1 MPSSIWKKHPFPLL
15 FYLEWILLGI
25 ALLAVFS
32 TFRIHPHPPH
42 TRSSLEFSLVIFKLG
57 ALLATVTLGA
67 IGLRLPFGSSF
78 LQTIYISVGF
88 ALSWLVVLLAGKAER
103 VFPALLLIVV
113 IRACVLFPWSG
124 RLIVAIFAYTSFI
137 SVLVM
142 SLFRVRPLGV
152 PLGRPIPLILRRLPS
167 DDLQGILFHL
177 TFSSVLLFGLVL
189 AFVLLLVGAVLAEN
203 QSPEGKVRQNWTT
216 FSSPGFGIA
225 NFSFLAGK
233 TSYLLITKL
242 GLLTIKMLVLPRL
255 SNFVQF
261 HWTREKLA
269 TANYRLRQY
278 ALTIESQAALQER
291 NRIAREIH
299 DSVGHCLTAQSIQL
313 ENVAVFLSQDTEKAK
328 HYLEKA
334 RQLGKEA
341 LQNVRSSVAALR
353 NDSWQGRSLDSAVKE
368 MSQKFVQ
375 TTDISLQSQISLST
389 SVPLEMA
396 TALYRTIQEAL
407 TNIAKHSQATQVLL
421 KLSQKGGKI
430 YLQL

>member
-1 MPSSIWKKHPFPLL
+1 
-15 FYLEWILLGI
+15 
-25 ALLAVFS
+25 
-32 TFRIHPHPPH
+32 
-42 TRSSLEFSLVIFKLG
+42 
-57 ALLATVTLGA
+57 
-67 IGLRLPFGSSF
+67 
-78 LQTIYISVGF
+78 
-88 ALSWLVVLLAGKAER
+88 
-103 VFPALLLIVV
+103 
-113 IRACVLFPWSG
+113 
-124 RLIVAIFAYTSFI
+124 
-137 SVLVM
+137 
-142 SLFRVRPLGV
+142 
-152 PLGRPIPLILRRLPS
+152 
-167 DDLQGILFHL
+167 
-177 TFSSVLLFGLVL
+177 
-189 AFVLLLVGAVLAEN
+189 VLLLVGAVLAEN
-203 QSPEGKVRQNWTT
+203 QS
-216 FSSPGFGIA
+216 
-225 NFSFLAGK
+225 
-233 TSYLLITKL
+233 
-242 GLLTIKMLVLPRL
+242 
-255 SNFVQF
+255 
-261 HWTREKLA
+261 REKLA

-430 YLQL
+430 YLQLEDNGCGFEPQANTTGFGLQIMRERIEALGGSFVLTSQPKRGCQIYIEVPILGTIP

>member
-203 QSPEGKVRQNWTT
+203 QS
-216 FSSPGFGIA
+216 
-225 NFSFLAGK
+225 
-233 TSYLLITKL
+233 
-242 GLLTIKMLVLPRL
+242 
-255 SNFVQF
+255 
-261 HWTREKLA
+261 REKLA

>member
-1 MPSSIWKKHPFPLL
+1 
-15 FYLEWILLGI
+15 
-25 ALLAVFS
+25 
-32 TFRIHPHPPH
+32 
-42 TRSSLEFSLVIFKLG
+42 
-57 ALLATVTLGA
+57 
-67 IGLRLPFGSSF
+67 
-78 LQTIYISVGF
+78 
-88 ALSWLVVLLAGKAER
+88 
-103 VFPALLLIVV
+103 
-113 IRACVLFPWSG
+113 
-124 RLIVAIFAYTSFI
+124 
-137 SVLVM
+137 
-142 SLFRVRPLGV
+142 
-152 PLGRPIPLILRRLPS
+152 
-167 DDLQGILFHL
+167 
-177 TFSSVLLFGLVL
+177 
-189 AFVLLLVGAVLAEN
+189 
-203 QSPEGKVRQNWTT
+203 
-216 FSSPGFGIA
+216 
-225 NFSFLAGK
+225 
-233 TSYLLITKL
+233 
-242 GLLTIKMLVLPRL
+242 MLVLPRL

>member
-203 QSPEGKVRQNWTT
+203 QS
-216 FSSPGFGIA
+216 
-225 NFSFLAGK
+225 
-233 TSYLLITKL
+233 
-242 GLLTIKMLVLPRL
+242 
-255 SNFVQF
+255 
-261 HWTREKLA
+261 REKLA

-430 YLQL
+430 YLQLEDNGCGFEPQANTTGFGLQIMRERIEALGGSFVLTSQPKRGCQIYIEVPILGTIP